1 MRTLLIDAHDTI
13 SSVTPTPS
21 VFVQSST
28 LFISPI
34 SSLTPK
40 MNRVRSITYF
50 VRIATFTGPLIVLDT
65 QSSFDTIF
73 GLNPIMIQIII
84 RSKR

>member
-40 MNRVRSITYF
+40 MNHVRSVYPSAE
-50 VRIATFTGPLIVLDT
+50 V
-65 QSSFDTIF
+65 
-73 GLNPIMIQIII
+73 
-84 RSKR
+84 